1 MTVDR
6 NRVVPPS
13 RYLVPFDGCFRIADA
28 PTRPPGKIDEDALEE
43 ERRERTAAIGDL
55 QRKLYA
61 DDRYAALFVFQ
72 AMDAGGKDS
81 TIRHVFTGVN
91 PAGFQVSSFK
101 APSNEELDHDFLWRI
116 ARRLP
121 ERGRIGVFN
130 RSHYEEVL
138 VVRVHPEF
146 LEGQRLPHYDANT
159 IWQERFESI
168 RNFEK
173 HLADNGTVVVKFF
186 LNVSLEEQ
194 KHRFL
199 RRIDKPSKNWK
210 FSANDIAER
219 KRWPD
224 YMRAFEAALNET
236 SRPWA
241 PWYAIPADSK
251 PYMRSHVAK
260 IVQETLE
267 SLGLDFPELD
277 DQARAELL
285 QCRAAL
291 EKQ

>member
-1 MTVDR
+1 MTAKHTWTAPRSDF
-6 NRVVPPS
+6 
-13 RYLVPFDGCFRIADA
+13 LVPFDRSFRINNAATA
-28 PTRPPGKIDEDALEE
+28 PDEDVDKDALEE
-43 ERRERTAAIGDL
+43 ARRERTAMIGDL

-61 DDRYAALFVFQ
+61 DDRFSALFVFQ

-81 TIRHVFTGVN
+81 TIRSVFTGVN

-101 APSNEELDHDFLWRI
+101 APSDEELDHDFLWRV

-146 LEGQRLPHYDANT
+146 LEGQRLPHYDLET
-159 IWQERFESI
+159 IWHERFESI

-173 HLADNGTVVVKFF
+173 HLADNGTIIVKFF
-186 LNVSLEEQ
+186 LNVSLKEQ

-210 FSANDIAER
+210 FNARDVEER
-219 KRWPD
+219 KLWPE
-224 YMRAFEAALNET
+224 YMRAFEEALNET

-251 PYMRSHVAK
+251 PYMRLQVAR
-260 IVQETLE
+260 IVQQTLE
-267 SLGLDFPELD
+267 SLGVDFPTIDEAAKAAL
-277 DQARAELL
+277 AE
-285 QCRAAL
+285 CRAML
-291 EKQ
+291 EEQ